1 MYVRACT
8 QSRPSVRVLKLE
20 KSGGVVKRE
29 RDERRAARDARVREY
44 FYG

>member
-1 MYVRACT
+1 LSHT
-8 QSRPSVRVLKLE
+8 QSRPSTKVLKLE

-29 RDERRAARDARVREY
+29 RDERRTARDGRVREY